1 MTRREE
7 LQEAYEDA
15 MFALLM
21 DYVAESEGKKALE
34 ENRALQ
40 EDPDAEVP
48 QEVRR
53 ACLKEI
59 RRAFRK
65 KSARSVG
72 RITMKVINKVA
83 IVALV
88 GTFND
93 GVSFHISSPSASEW
107 TDLDDLHPAFV
118 PEGFE
123 MIEEDTFAGDFW
135 VYYENNQGDRLEID
149 VSRNGSF
156 DTEGAKI
163 EPIQVCG
170 IPAYLIDQTNLSGD
184 KHGIAKVIVVNET
197 DGYILSV
204 NSTPHSALVPA
215 PIDRETIIQ
224 IAESIFE

>member
-88 GTFND
+88 GMNQPF
-93 GVSFHISSPSASEW
+93 
-107 TDLDDLHPAFV
+107 L
-118 PEGFE
+118 PE
-123 MIEEDTFAGDFW
+123 
-135 VYYENNQGDRLEID
+135 
-149 VSRNGSF
+149 S
-156 DTEGAKI
+156 
-163 EPIQVCG
+163 
-170 IPAYLIDQTNLSGD
+170 
-184 KHGIAKVIVVNET
+184 AKVMPVV
-197 DGYILSV
+197 
-204 NSTPHSALVPA
+204 
-215 PIDRETIIQ
+215 RR
-224 IAESIFE
+224 